1 MRVEMLLV
9 FGLKVASSANFSI
22 SDSRNCF
29 KWLESVTETS
39 TSFGNRNLPTSKLWK
54 WLDRFR
60 WSSSFC
66 QSWRSPALRNKRK
79 TVSKPSSAF
88 PLHSRKTTSSKETE
102 NRLNRKPKRKRK
114 NLLQKAKKKPPRL
127 SRLRRGTRVPK
138 TKIWR
143 QIQILKQKNFR
154 AICEAPNWK
163 NVFLLI
169 ECLGQIPIIFWN
181 PKSLCFV
188 SNK

>member
-1 MRVEMLLV
+1 MLKMSP
-9 FGLKVASSANFSI
+9 FWRWQKAAP
-22 SDSRNCF
+22 RNCF
-29 KWLESVTETS
+29 KWPESVTETS

-66 QSWRSPALRNKRK
+66 QSWRSPALRNKRR

-88 PLHSRKTTSSKETE
+88 PLFSRKTTSSKETE
-102 NRLNRKPKRKRK
+102 NHLNRKRKRKRK
-114 NLLQKAKKKPPRL
+114 NLLQKAKKKPP
-127 SRLRRGTRVPK
+127 RLRRGTRVPK

-154 AICEAPNWK
+154 AICEAPSGK
-163 NVFLLI
+163 NVLLLI